1 MTFDSGASEPGFS
14 FSNWNAAS
22 GAIFSANLA
31 NPSIVSNSSETFN
44 FISFAVTGF
53 LSDNTIEVTSNLGD
67 SYTYSTNTIQTH
79 TLNWMGV
86 STITFTR
93 ISGSQSASDHD
104 NFVYE
109 ISETLNVENTNAKI
123 EFTIF
128 PNPVKQ
134 NLTIASSHTIDEFA
148 IYDITGRKVNSGS
161 LELNKINIENLKPGN
176 YIIELVKG
184 NNTFTKK
191 FVKI

>member
-1 MTFDSGASEPGFS
+1 MCIYNCVNALFTKHYDFYSGAGFS
-14 FSNWNAAS
+14 FTNWSAFE
-22 GAIFSANLA
+22 GAIYSPNLA
-31 NPSIVSNSSETFN
+31 NPSIVSNSSEAFN

-104 NFVYE
+104 NFMYVL
-109 ISETLNVENTNAKI
+109 SETLNVESPNSS
-123 EFTIF
+123 IF
-128 PNPVKQ
+128 LLYTSPSPR
-134 NLTIASSHTIDEFA
+134 D
-148 IYDITGRKVNSGS
+148 
-161 LELNKINIENLKPGN
+161 
-176 YIIELVKG
+176 
-184 NNTFTKK
+184 
-191 FVKI
+191 